1 MERIKIALA
10 FAAVAALCGCGP
22 CGKKAAPPT
31 LSPAEE
37 VLTEAIKGWQV
48 GQWCTYRLTS
58 AGGKKSEVTVSLV
71 GSENKPGGDR
81 FWLEV
86 AADRGGE
93 KVITKALVP
102 QLERVTFLTGAKD
115 LTKDSERLIVKVR
128 DERALE
134 LPLRELKLAQQI
146 QEKMG
151 QGPDLNEI
159 FGGGEGVTSREDA
172 LVPYETLAGKKV
184 QCRKIILSK
193 EGRDVGFAYGSDD
206 IPIFGIAYSEHEG
219 GKLELVDYGP
229 SGATSLITE
238 EPEKLDFFGIAK
250 DLKGF
255 KIK

>member
-1 MERIKIALA
+1 MNRVKIALA
-10 FAAVAALCGCGP
+10 FAVVVALCGCGP
-22 CGKKAAPPT
+22 CGKKAVAPT
-31 LSPAEE
+31 LSPGEE
-37 VLTEAIKGWQV
+37 ILTEAVKGWQV

-58 AGGKKSEVTVSLV
+58 AGGKKSEVTISLT

-86 AADRGGE
+86 VADRGGE

-128 DERALE
+128 NDPAIE
-134 LPLRELKLAQQI
+134 LPIRELKLAQQI
-146 QEKMG
+146 QEKLG

-172 LVPYETLAGKKV
+172 VVPYETLAGKKV
-184 QCRKIILSK
+184 TCRKIVLSK

-206 IPIFGIAYSEHEG
+206 VPIFGIAYSEHEG
-219 GKLELVDYGP
+219 GKLELVDYGS
-229 SGATSLITE
+229 SGANSLITE
-238 EPEKLDFFGIAK
+238 EPQKLDFFDLAK
-250 DLKGF
+250 DLKGL